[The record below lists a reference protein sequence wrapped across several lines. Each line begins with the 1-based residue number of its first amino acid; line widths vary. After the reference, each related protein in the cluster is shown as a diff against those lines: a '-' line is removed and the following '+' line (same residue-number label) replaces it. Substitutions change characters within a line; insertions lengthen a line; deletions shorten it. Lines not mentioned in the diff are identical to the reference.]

1 MNDLDQRGRGYKYK
15 NFALKSIFSADDA
28 LQLSNS
34 KEEVK
39 ENLRARSL
47 ALK

>member
-1 MNDLDQRGRGYKYK
+1 MNELYQRRPGYKDK
-15 NFALKSIFSADDA
+15 NFALKSFFADDA

-39 ENLRARSL
+39 ENLRAKSL